1 MEYAPKSWE
10 KKNNGNID
18 STMHEVII
26 QEQIRRQSRE
36 DDGLVYRGSNKL
48 RLSNRDSDLYGGPN
62 PSNLPAHMLGDQMD
76 YNSSVMFTHMEFNP
90 NRRTTMNQNNA
101 NTVLS

>member
-1 MEYAPKSWE
+1 MEYAPQEWE
-10 KKNNGNID
+10 KKNNGNVD

-36 DDGLVYRGSNKL
+36 DDGLVYRGSNKV
-48 RLSNRDSDLYGGPN
+48 RLSNHESDIFGGPHA
-62 PSNLPAHMLGDQMD
+62 SNLPAHMIGEHLDTQ
-76 YNSSVMFTHMEFNP
+76 SSLMFTHMEFNP
-90 NRRTTMNQNNA
+90 NRRTTMNNV